1 MLNQLLL
8 LFFLPTLMLIVFTLF
23 SIVLVWQGT
32 LARQQVKLSRS
43 IANTVVT
50 YTDSAKRVLDALS
63 QAMKTADRTHLKQFL
78 TDTQS
83 AYSYFDTLYI
93 LGLDGRLGLMT
104 PLDHQYIG
112 LDLTRQPYYA
122 KARQQKST
130 FVSAPFISMR
140 SGKPTV
146 YLAKS
151 VESGQMVVGELNLST
166 LQANINAAIGGDR
179 ENLVFVA
186 DRAGSLLAHSNS
198 QLVVEQHSVGHME
211 IVRQGLETESTKIYR
226 ASTGWVFGAAV
237 PIESLDWVVISQQS
251 LKSALGP
258 LVRVVAPALGL
269 SLFLW
274 LWVLWALRRQQIK
287 RVVAPVGR
295 LAETAQRIAAG
306 DLDERACLEEGKEI
320 GELAASFNHMTQ
332 QLRNHINSEN
342 MIAGISRRLMGT
354 GSDSLDDEINRSL
367 SEIGRFVSADRSY
380 LFLISEDER
389 TVINTHEWCADGIDP
404 FIESLQ
410 NLPAEDYPW
419 LIQKAACGNDIIIPN
434 VAAFEQASTGEKKE
448 WMQQGIQSLICA
460 PILTRGS
467 LKGWVGFDAVRQ
479 QRDWSGEEARL
490 LHLSGEIFYIAM
502 QRKWSQTALKASE
515 ARYRQL
521 VQHAPAGIFEFDL
534 QDKRFISVNDVMCSY
549 TGYSQAEFLAL
560 TPQTLLPE
568 TNLPRWVQRQK
579 DLTPDNPTLPPAEHR
594 VMGKEGGLFW
604 ALINCRFVFEDDTP
618 VRLTAVAH
626 DLTALRQA
634 EAEKKQL
641 EAKLAQVQKLES
653 LGTLAGGIAHD
664 FNNLLMGIQ
673 GNTSL
678 MLLDEKRKPND
689 SERLTGIETFVQ
701 RGVELT
707 QQLLGLARGGKYEV
721 KPTDP
726 NHLVDESATLFGRTK
741 KELRIHQKYQ
751 PGIWRVECDR
761 GQIHQVLLNI
771 FVNAWH
777 AMPDGGEIFIST
789 ANTALDETTVK
800 PHGVSPGRYV
810 KITIA
815 DSGIGMSPGTMKKIF
830 DPFFTTKERQRG
842 TGLGLASAY
851 GIVKNHGGIIDVA
864 SQMGAGSTFTI
875 YLPAVDKDVAE
886 NPSTK
891 NRLQSGSETILVV
904 DDETLILDV
913 GRDMLEALGY
923 RVLAARS
930 GAEALDT
937 YRQNAG
943 IDLVV
948 LDMIMP
954 DMGGAETFSR
964 LKQIDPEVRVLLSSG
979 YSVDGQASEILD
991 QGCSGFIQKPFS
1003 IHELSRK
1010 IRDILNR

>member
-78 TDTQS
+78 TDTHS

-151 VESGQMVVGELNLST
+151 VESGRMVVGELNLST
-166 LQANINAAIGGDR
+166 LQANINAAIGRDR

-269 SLFLW
+269 SFFLW

-295 LAETAQRIAAG
+295 LAKTAQRIAAG
-306 DLDERACLEEGKEI
+306 NLDEQARLEEGKEI
-320 GELAASFNHMTQ
+320 GGLAASFNHMTQ
-332 QLRNHINSEN
+332 QLRNHINAEN
-342 MIAGISRRLMGT
+342 MIADISRRLMGT
-354 GSDSLDDEINRSL
+354 DSDSLDDEINRSL
-367 SEIGRFVSADRSY
+367 REIGRFVSADRSY
-380 LFLISEDER
+380 LFLISKDGR
-389 TVINTHEWCADGIDP
+389 SVSNTHEWCADGIDP
-404 FIESLQ
+404 FVDSLQ
-410 NLPAEDYPW
+410 NLPAGDYPW
-419 LIQKAACGNDIIIPN
+419 LVQKAARGNDIIIPD
-434 VAAFEQASTGEKKE
+434 VAAFEQASTSEKANWIK
-448 WMQQGIQSLICA
+448 QGIQSLICA

-479 QRDWSGEEARL
+479 QRDWSGEGAKL
-490 LHLSGEIFYIAM
+490 LHLAGEIFYIAM

-521 VQHAPAGIFEFDL
+521 VQHAPAGICEFDL
-534 QDKRFISVNDVMCSY
+534 QHKRFIGVNDIMCSY

-560 TPQTLLPE
+560 NPQTLLPE
-568 TNLPRWVQRQK
+568 SHLPRWIQRPK
-579 DLTPDNPTLPPAEHR
+579 SLTPDNPTLPPEEHR
-594 VMGKEGGLFW
+594 IMGKNGRLFW
-604 ALINCRFVFEDDTP
+604 ALINCRFVFEDNTP

-673 GNTSL
+673 GNASL
-678 MLLDEKRKPND
+678 MLLGKNRKPND
-689 SERLTGIETFVQ
+689 SERLNGIETFVQ

-707 QQLLGLARGGKYEV
+707 RQLLGLARGGKYEV

-726 NHLVDESATLFGRTK
+726 NHLVNESATLFGRTK
-741 KELRIHQKYQ
+741 KEVRVHQKYGA
-751 PGIWRVECDR
+751 GIWRIECDR

-771 FVNAWH
+771 FVNAWQ
-777 AMPDGGEIFIST
+777 AMPAGGEIYIST
-789 ANTALDETTVK
+789 ANTTLDEATVK
-800 PHGVSPGRYV
+800 PHGVPPGRYV

-815 DSGIGMSPGTMKKIF
+815 DNGTGMAPGIMKKIF

-851 GIVKNHGGIIDVA
+851 GIIKNHGGIIDVA
-864 SQMGAGSTFTI
+864 SQLGEGSTFTI
-875 YLPAVDKDVAE
+875 YLPAVDKYAAEDPVAK
-886 NPSTK
+886 T
-891 NRLQSGSETILVV
+891 RLRGGSETILLV
-904 DDETLILDV
+904 DDETMILDV
-913 GRDMLEALGY
+913 GRNMLETLGY
-923 RVLAARS
+923 RVLAVQS
-930 GAEALDT
+930 GGEAVET
-937 YRQNAG
+937 YRQKTG
-943 IDLVV
+943 IELVV

-954 DMGGAETFSR
+954 DMGGAETFAQ
-964 LKQIDPEVRVLLSSG
+964 LKRIDPDVRVLLSSG
-979 YSVDGQASEILD
+979 YSIDGQANEILN

-1003 IHELSRK
+1003 IQELSRK
-1010 IRDILNR
+1010 IRDILNQ

>member
-8 LFFLPTLMLIVFTLF
+8 LFFLPTLVLIVFTF
-23 SIVLVWQGT
+23 VSIVLVWQGT

-43 IANTVVT
+43 IANTVAT
-50 YTDSAKRVLDALS
+50 YTDSAKRVLDALG
-63 QAMKTADRTHLKQFL
+63 QTIETADLNHLKQFL
-78 TDTQS
+78 ADTHS

-93 LGLDGRLGLMT
+93 LDAKGRLRLMT

-146 YLAKS
+146 YLARS
-151 VESGQMVVGELNLST
+151 VESGQMAVGELNLST
-166 LQANINAAIGGDR
+166 LQARINAAIGGDR

-186 DRAGSLLAHSNS
+186 DRAGSLLAHSEG
-198 QLVVEQHSVGHME
+198 QLVYEQHSVGHME
-211 IVRQGLETESTKIYR
+211 IVRQGLETESTKVYR
-226 ASTGWVFGAAV
+226 ASTGWVFAAGV

-258 LVRVVAPALGL
+258 LVRVVAP
-269 SLFLW
+269 
-274 LWVLWALRRQQIK
+274 I
-287 RVVAPVGR
+287 GR

-306 DLDERACLEEGKEI
+306 NLDEQARLEEGKEI

-332 QLRNHINSEN
+332 QLRNHIDAEN

-354 GSDSLDDEINRSL
+354 DSDSLDDEINRSL

-380 LFLISEDER
+380 LFLIAKDGR
-389 TVINTHEWCADGIDP
+389 TVSNTHEWCADGIDP
-404 FIESLQ
+404 FVDCLQ

-419 LIQKAACGNDIIIPN
+419 LIQTAARGNDIIIPN
-434 VAAFEQASTGEKKE
+434 VAAFEQASTGEKAE
-448 WMQQGIQSLICA
+448 WMRQGIQSLICA

-479 QRDWSGEEARL
+479 RRDWSGEEGKL
-490 LHLSGEIFYIAM
+490 LHLVGEIFTIAM

-521 VQHAPAGIFEFDL
+521 VQHVPAGICEFDL
-534 QDKRFISVNDVMCSY
+534 QHKRFTSVNDVMCSY

-560 TPQTLLPE
+560 NPQTLLPE
-568 TNLPRWVQRQK
+568 THLPRWVQRHK
-579 DLTPDNPTLPPAEHR
+579 GLTPDNPTLPPEEHR
-594 VMGKEGGLFW
+594 IMGKDGRLFW
-604 ALINCRFVFEDDTP
+604 ALINCRFVFENDTP

-641 EAKLAQVQKLES
+641 EAKLTQVQKLES

-673 GNTSL
+673 GNASL
-678 MLLDEKRKPND
+678 MLLDKNRKHND
-689 SERLTGIETFVQ
+689 SERLTSIETFVQ

-726 NHLVDESATLFGRTK
+726 NHLVKESATMFGRTK
-741 KELRIHQKYQ
+741 KEVRIHQKYQ
-751 PGIWRVECDR
+751 PAIWRVECDQ

-771 FVNAWH
+771 FVNAWQ
-777 AMPDGGEIFIST
+777 AMPAGGEIFIST
-789 ANTALDETTVK
+789 ANTVLDETTVK

-810 KITIA
+810 KITIT
-815 DSGIGMSPGTMKKIF
+815 DSGIGMTPATMKKIF

-842 TGLGLASAY
+842 TGLGLASTY
-851 GIVKNHGGIIDVA
+851 GIVKNHAGIIDVA
-864 SQMGAGSTFTI
+864 SQLGEGSTFTI

-886 NPSTK
+886 DPVAQ
-891 NRLQSGSETILVV
+891 NRLQGGSETILFV
-904 DDETLILDV
+904 DDEAMILDV
-913 GRDMLEALGY
+913 GRNMLETLGY
-923 RVLAARS
+923 QVLEARS
-930 GAEALDT
+930 GAEAVDT
-937 YRQNAG
+937 YRQKAG

-954 DMGGAETFSR
+954 DMGGAETFAQ
-964 LKQIDPEVRVLLSSG
+964 LKRIDPDVCVLLSSG
-979 YSVDGQASEILD
+979 YSVDGQANEILD
-991 QGCSGFIQKPFS
+991 QGCNGFIQKPFS
-1003 IHELSRK
+1003 IQELSRK
-1010 IRDILNR
+1010 IRDILNQ